1 MELQQSNTSHLKKII
16 KNNKNNFEL
25 FELVIYNI
33 LNSIINCI
41 KNNLTN
47 LSEDIHFQEFIN
59 SINDKINGVKH
70 YNKLSGKYE

>member
-1 MELQQSNTSHLKKII
+1 MNINLSTNQKYEIGTLLVNLNNT
-16 KNNKNNFEL
+16 
-25 FELVIYNI
+25 
-33 LNSIINCI
+33 IINCI